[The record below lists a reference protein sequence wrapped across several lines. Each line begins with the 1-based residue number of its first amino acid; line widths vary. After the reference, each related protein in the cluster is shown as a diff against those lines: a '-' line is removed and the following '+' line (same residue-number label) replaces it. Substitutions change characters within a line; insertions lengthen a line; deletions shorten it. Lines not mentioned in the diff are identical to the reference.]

1 MAVWGCRRSI
11 NPDASPF
18 LQFDQATCTH
28 EKLILLIESIIEKMR
43 VALDEMKPGERRDRE
58 LYDAHV
64 LLMMAHDKMK
74 EFDKALE
81 RIQIGLGVIGSEE
94 HTSELQ
100 SLMRT

>member
-1 MAVWGCRRSI
+1 MSI

-64 LLMMAHDKMK
+64 LLMLAHDNMK

-81 RIQIGLGVIGSEE
+81 RIQIGLGEIERVAARSEE

-100 SLMRT
+100 SLMRTP